1 MKPKLNLL
9 ALMQKGIS
17 CRSLTLNMALN
28 PSSPPW
34 NRVVTVSSYG
44 GCFSSVGS
52 GKMVKVDGKMDV
64 VKYRT
69 ILEENLLQSTKKLR
83 LAQRFTFQQV
93 NNSKHTARVTGTFFW
108 DQSILICYPKPKS
121 KCESVEWIEI
131 WYSQVFPFN
140 LTELKFFC
148 KKERTNISVF
158 RCAKLEETYSK
169 RHATVTAAKWDST
182 KSWLG
187 VGEWILAYSRDE
199 YFVVLIIFCLQ
210 RTMHFVLIKC

>member
-9 ALMQKGIS
+9 ALMQKVIS

-34 NRVVTVSSYG
+34 NRVVTVSGYG

-52 GKMVKVDGKMDV
+52 GKMVKVDGKMDAG
-64 VKYRT
+64 KYRT

-93 NNSKHTARVTGTFFW
+93 NNSKHAARVTGTFFC

-121 KCESVEWIEI
+121 KCESVEWPEN
-131 WYSQVFPFN
+131 WYSKVFPFN

-148 KKERTNISVF
+148 KDISVF

-169 RHATVTAAKWDST
+169 RHATVTATKCDST
-182 KSWLG
+182 KFWLS
-187 VGEWILAYSRDE
+187 VSEWILTYSRDE